1 MKQRIK
7 SITSLLLCL
16 ILCLALLPAP
26 EARATDY
33 SASSA
38 LSYAANN
45 VDSYSGLCA
54 SFVSACLRAGGLSD
68 INHSVTGALF
78 NTLVGKGYT
87 SEVLNGYISYTS
99 YDSGTGQHTGW
110 TSTVTVSNNSGK
122 VKQGDILFYVK
133 YEWKDDT
140 TFGTESGT
148 HYIYH
153 TVICSGTSGN
163 NYICYGVNPRMKN
176 ANVGS
181 YSSGLSGG
189 DKIAVIVVHM
199 NGSTTPVNPT
209 VTVQPNTN
217 SNHPMTINDTNAV
230 ISHFVYISGASI
242 SSLSKLGIKLYS
254 NSGTFL
260 ESAYDTN
267 IIDSGGYVDAWY
279 SVGSGKEV
287 DYGLTPG
294 TTYKYRFFIEV
305 GGETYYSDYKSFK
318 TTGTTP
324 TYTVTYNAN
333 GGTGAPA
340 SQTKTHGVDLTLS
353 STTPTRSNASA
364 GSYTVTLNANG
375 GSCSTSSL
383 SAARTT
389 TYTFKNWNTKADGTG
404 VTYTPGQV
412 YSYDGSLGLYAQW
425 NSSTT
430 TAAVTLPTP
439 TRTGY
444 NFKGWA
450 TNSSAASGV
459 TGSYTPTGNVTLYAI
474 WKPLTYTITYDAN
487 GGTGAPANQT
497 KTYGVDLTLSTT
509 KPTRANAS
517 AGSYTVILNANGG
530 NCGTTSLG
538 AARTTK
544 YTFKN
549 WNTKAD
555 GSGAAFNP
563 GDIYTHNT
571 PNTLYAQW
579 NSSTTTAAVTLPTPT
594 RTGFVFKGWATSSTD
609 TSGVTGN
616 YTPTGNVTLYAIWKE
631 NTLPISITANPK
643 DQTVAVGKRA
653 TFTVTAQGSGLTY
666 QWFVQ
671 YKGSEGWYPINGATE
686 PALSFTVDASQNGRK
701 YRCRVSNAGSEAT
714 SAEATL
720 TVVTTPKITTQPKNA
735 SVKAGKKV
743 TFKVKAAGEGLKYQ
757 WYRLKPGAK
766 KWEKIKKA
774 TKASYSFKAAK
785 KWNGYKFRCVV
796 SNAAGK
802 VTSKSVKLKVKK

>member
-1 MKQRIK
+1 
-7 SITSLLLCL
+7 
-16 ILCLALLPAP
+16 
-26 EARATDY
+26 
-33 SASSA
+33 
-38 LSYAANN
+38 
-45 VDSYSGLCA
+45 
-54 SFVSACLRAGGLSD
+54 
-68 INHSVTGALF
+68 
-78 NTLVGKGYT
+78 
-87 SEVLNGYISYTS
+87 
-99 YDSGTGQHTGW
+99 
-110 TSTVTVSNNSGK
+110 
-122 VKQGDILFYVK
+122 
-133 YEWKDDT
+133 
-140 TFGTESGT
+140 
-148 HYIYH
+148 
-153 TVICSGTSGN
+153 
-163 NYICYGVNPRMKN
+163 
-176 ANVGS
+176 
-181 YSSGLSGG
+181 
-189 DKIAVIVVHM
+189 
-199 NGSTTPVNPT
+199 
-209 VTVQPNTN
+209 
-217 SNHPMTINDTNAV
+217 MTINDTSAV

-242 SSLSKLGIKLYS
+242 SSLSKLGIKLYDA
-254 NSGTFL
+254 SGTYL
-260 ESAYDTN
+260 ASKYDTN

-287 DYGLTPG
+287 NYALTPG

-353 STTPTRSNASA
+353 STTPTRSSASA

-375 GSCSTSSL
+375 GNCSASSL

-450 TNSSAASGV
+450 TSSSASSGA

-474 WKPLTYTITYDAN
+474 WKPLTYTITYNAN

-497 KTYGVDLTLSTT
+497 KTYGVDLTLSST

-609 TSGVTGN
+609 TSGVTGS

-631 NTLPISITANPK
+631 NTLPITITANPK

-653 TFTVTAQGSGLTY
+653 TFTVSAQGSGLTY

-774 TKASYSFKAAK
+774 TKASYSFKAAR